1 MGAGRKLRAAA
12 PDEQLLPAQCA
23 RARRGGDPEGR
34 VLRRRLRQHR
44 THHGAELHGR
54 RLASVTS
61 PVAARDDSDDAIDN
75 LYRGPLTEFT
85 AARNAL
91 VKEHRGADASR
102 IRKLAKP
109 SVVAWA
115 VNQVY
120 WQARKTYDEL
130 IKSGE
135 MLRKAQIAALEGKN
149 ADIRASGDA
158 HRRAIA
164 DAVKEAERLAG
175 PSGSHPSPDALMR
188 TFEALSLAAEP
199 PETPG
204 RLTKEL
210 QPAGFE
216 ALTGVTPQPVTRATV
231 TPFTARPSAPA
242 TKPSSPSSAKKRERD
257 EAAARRQAEEEEK
270 AAQKAAKQHEADI
283 RKAEAGV
290 EEARAAEALARK
302 AFDRATQAV
311 IDAESKL
318 KALRARHSGLH

>member
-1 MGAGRKLRAAA
+1 M
-12 PDEQLLPAQCA
+12 
-23 RARRGGDPEGR
+23 
-34 VLRRRLRQHR
+34 
-44 THHGAELHGR
+44 
-54 RLASVTS
+54 
-61 PVAARDDSDDAIDN
+61 AARDDSDDAIDN

-115 VNQVY
+115 VNKVY

-135 MLRKAQIAALEGKN
+135 KLRKAQIAALEGKN
-149 ADIRASGDA
+149 ADIRATGDA

-164 DAVKEAERLAG
+164 DAVKEAERLAAA
-175 PSGSHPSPDALMR
+175 SGSHPSPDALMR

-216 ALTGVTPQPVTRATV
+216 ALTGVTPQPIIRGVVA
-231 TPFTARPSAPA
+231 PSSARPSAVARKAGASPF
-242 TKPSSPSSAKKRERD
+242 SSKKREHD
-257 EAAARRQAEEEEK
+257 EAAARRQAEEQEK

-283 RKAEAGV
+283 RKAEAAV

-311 IDAESKL
+311 LDAESRL
-318 KALRARHSGLH
+318 KFLRARNSGLH